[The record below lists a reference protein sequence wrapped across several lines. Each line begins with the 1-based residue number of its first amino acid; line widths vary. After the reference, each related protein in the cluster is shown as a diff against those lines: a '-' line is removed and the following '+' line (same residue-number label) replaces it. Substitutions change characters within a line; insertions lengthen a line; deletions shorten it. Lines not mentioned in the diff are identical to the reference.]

1 MFQGLAPRNESASY
15 SAFGLLP
22 RVPKPFSAW
31 IVGAPIVERRRP
43 RELVMVTETRP
54 PLGDPTSE
62 RQQRFSVLIADDDRG
77 NREALGEALE
87 QRGFRTVLAED
98 GGRAVELVQVDL
110 IHLVLFDMQM
120 PRLTG
125 LEAFAVI
132 RQTLDRVL
140 PAVLMTADATSD
152 LIRRAFQAQ
161 VFSVIPK
168 PVNLNIVLNTL
179 NRALAQAYGSTR
191 PPPEVSDKSA

>member
-1 MFQGLAPRNESASY
+1 
-15 SAFGLLP
+15 
-22 RVPKPFSAW
+22 
-31 IVGAPIVERRRP
+31 
-43 RELVMVTETRP
+43 MVSEARP
-54 PLGDPTSE
+54 PLGDTIHE
-62 RQQRFSVLIADDDRG
+62 RENRFSVLIADDDRG
-77 NREALGEALE
+77 TREALGEALE
-87 QRGFRTVLAED
+87 QRGFRTLLAED

-110 IHLVLFDMQM
+110 VHLVLFDMQM

-132 RQTLDRVL
+132 RQTLDRIL
-140 PAVLMTADATSD
+140 PAVLMTADATND

-179 NRALAQAYGSTR
+179 SRALEKAYGTGLPN
-191 PPPEVSDKSA
+191 PPPQAHDKSA